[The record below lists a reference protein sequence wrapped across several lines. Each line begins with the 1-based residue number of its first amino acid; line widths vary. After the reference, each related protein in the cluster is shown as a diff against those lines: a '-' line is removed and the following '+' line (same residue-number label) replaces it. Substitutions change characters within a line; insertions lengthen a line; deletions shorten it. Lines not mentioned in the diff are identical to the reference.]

1 MADFEFFKKE
11 FEFKGKH
18 AKMAQELWVRD
29 DTERTYFKRLID
41 LYVAAAVV
49 GFRVDRKAE
58 EDYSPFETS
67 SIFPEQMLKEKENL
81 DFILQM
87 MIMLNYRGTLTEPG
101 KNSPYRDRSVEE
113 NLDEECVK
121 KAFQG
126 AQTKEEFEQYKKM
139 FNDYVRGGVEELYE
153 QLIIRKADPDDKFR
167 DNRTANLMALMT
179 RYGAGKMNV
188 IPENEDETVRI
199 QI

>member
-67 SIFPEQMLKEKENL
+67 SIFPEQ
-81 DFILQM
+81 
-87 MIMLNYRGTLTEPG
+87 
-101 KNSPYRDRSVEE
+101 
-113 NLDEECVK
+113 

-167 DNRTANLMALMT
+167 DNRTANLMALME

>member
-87 MIMLNYRGTLTEPG
+87 MIMLNYRGTLT
-101 KNSPYRDRSVEE
+101 
-113 NLDEECVK
+113 DEECVK

-126 AQTKEEFEQYKKM
+126 AQTKNLSSIKRCSMIMSVAVWKNYTNSLSYERQIRMTSFMITEQ
-139 FNDYVRGGVEELYE
+139 
-153 QLIIRKADPDDKFR
+153 
-167 DNRTANLMALMT
+167 
-179 RYGAGKMNV
+179 
-188 IPENEDETVRI
+188 

>member
-1 MADFEFFKKE
+1 
-11 FEFKGKH
+11 
-18 AKMAQELWVRD
+18 MAQELWVRD

-87 MIMLNYRGTLTEPG
+87 MIMLNYRGTLT
-101 KNSPYRDRSVEE
+101 
-113 NLDEECVK
+113 DEECVK

-153 QLIIRKADPDDKFR
+153 QLIIRKADPDDRFH

>member
-87 MIMLNYRGTLTEPG
+87 MIMLNYRGTLT
-101 KNSPYRDRSVEE
+101 
-113 NLDEECVK
+113 DEECVK
-121 KAFQG
+121 KLF
-126 AQTKEEFEQYKKM
+126 
-139 FNDYVRGGVEELYE
+139 RGHRR
-153 QLIIRKADPDDKFR
+153 RK
-167 DNRTANLMALMT
+167 NLSSI
-179 RYGAGKMNV
+179 KDV
-188 IPENEDETVRI
+188 
-199 QI
+199 Q

>member
-49 GFRVDRKAE
+49 GFRVDRKA
-58 EDYSPFETS
+58 
-67 SIFPEQMLKEKENL
+67 
-81 DFILQM
+81 
-87 MIMLNYRGTLTEPG
+87 
-101 KNSPYRDRSVEE
+101 
-113 NLDEECVK
+113 
-121 KAFQG
+121 
-126 AQTKEEFEQYKKM
+126 
-139 FNDYVRGGVEELYE
+139 
-153 QLIIRKADPDDKFR
+153 DPDDKFR
-167 DNRTANLMALMT
+167 DNRTANLMALME

>member
-1 MADFEFFKKE
+1 M
-11 FEFKGKH
+11 
-18 AKMAQELWVRD
+18 
-29 DTERTYFKRLID
+29 
-41 LYVAAAVV
+41 
-49 GFRVDRKAE
+49 
-58 EDYSPFETS
+58 
-67 SIFPEQMLKEKENL
+67 
-81 DFILQM
+81 
-87 MIMLNYRGTLTEPG
+87 
-101 KNSPYRDRSVEE
+101 
-113 NLDEECVK
+113 K

-153 QLIIRKADPDDKFR
+153 QLIIRKADPDDRFH

-199 QI
+199 

>member
-1 MADFEFFKKE
+1 M
-11 FEFKGKH
+11 
-18 AKMAQELWVRD
+18 
-29 DTERTYFKRLID
+29 
-41 LYVAAAVV
+41 
-49 GFRVDRKAE
+49 
-58 EDYSPFETS
+58 
-67 SIFPEQMLKEKENL
+67 
-81 DFILQM
+81 M
-87 MIMLNYRGTLTEPG
+87 MIMLNYRGTLT
-101 KNSPYRDRSVEE
+101 
-113 NLDEECVK
+113 DEECVK

-167 DNRTANLMALMT
+167 DNRTANLMALME